1 MRQKILNL
9 INQFDWN
16 PEINNN
22 QINKNYDKMV
32 VCGMGGSHLAADI
45 LQSLNLKE
53 IIVWS
58 DYNLPDL
65 NLKNA
70 LIVVDSYSG
79 NTEEALSS
87 FREAKKRK
95 LNICVITSGGK
106 LLELAIKNNIPYI
119 QIPKLDLQPRMALIY
134 QILALLKI
142 LNKKDILKEI
152 KNLKNKINILNLE
165 KEGKILAQNM
175 FNFIPVIYASCQNKA
190 LAYIF
195 KIKLNES
202 SKIPAFYNTFPELN
216 HNEMQGFNL
225 SPKTKKMLS
234 NFLFIFLNDK
244 NDNIYIKKRM
254 KITSDLYKK
263 QGFKILNIELNYN
276 NFWLKV
282 FNFLFLTD
290 WISYYLSQI
299 YNYEFENVPLIEEFK
314 LRMK

>member
-22 QINKNYDKMV
+22 QINKNYDKVV

-106 LLELAIKNNIPYI
+106 LLELAIKNNISYI
-119 QIPKLDLQPRMALIY
+119 QIPKSDLQPRMALIY

-225 SPKTKKMLS
+225 SPKTKKILS